1 MRAAS
6 VTQRSRYKHREKGKV
21 ICSDKNCISP
31 AYFIF
36 KDDYGSLRLFRIG
49 LTLIVQGN
57 VLPAGEQWPGIRLIK
72 QNTDIS
78 GQILAV
84 VLRLSLLIQLY
95 SYSAFDN
102 ALDRIIILSWG
113 FSHIAETAA

>member
-1 MRAAS
+1 
-6 VTQRSRYKHREKGKV
+6 V

-31 AYFIF
+31 AYLIF
-36 KDDYGSLRLFRIG
+36 KVDYGSFQLFRIG

-72 QNTDIS
+72 QNTDILR
-78 GQILAV
+78 QILAV